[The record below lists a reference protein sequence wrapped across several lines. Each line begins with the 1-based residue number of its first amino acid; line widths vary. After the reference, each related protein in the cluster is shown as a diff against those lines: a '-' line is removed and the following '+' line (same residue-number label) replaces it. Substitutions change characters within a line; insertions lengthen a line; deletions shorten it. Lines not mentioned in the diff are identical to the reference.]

1 MNIIWI
7 KTGNHKFEK
16 IDAMKIKRIES
27 VPYTAEVRR
36 FDIVMD
42 NDELIKIFERNDNQF
57 FLYDVFT
64 EFVKDVMEYRDVQT
78 ALKHLIEGITIYNER
93 MEDK

>member
-1 MNIIWI
+1 
-7 KTGNHKFEK
+7 
-16 IDAMKIKRIES
+16 
-27 VPYTAEVRR
+27 
-36 FDIVMD
+36 MD